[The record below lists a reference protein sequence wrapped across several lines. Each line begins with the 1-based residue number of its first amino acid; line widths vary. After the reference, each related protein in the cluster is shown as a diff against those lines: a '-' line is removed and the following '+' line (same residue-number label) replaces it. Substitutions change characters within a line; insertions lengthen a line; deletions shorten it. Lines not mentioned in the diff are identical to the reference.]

1 MRASRVVPQTRQT
14 RAVRQVAYPL
24 FWSIEGAGLDTAA
37 RTKAVGQRLFVPKD
51 LVRKASVPRMVLF
64 YALLCVWRSNLLKIA
79 GMINTTKNIWTKHA
93 TTEPMPPGTTAFI
106 MSLIV

>member
-37 RTKAVGQRLFVPKD
+37 RTKAVGH
-51 LVRKASVPRMVLF
+51 LVRKTSVPRMVLF